1 MANAT
6 TGLAQE
12 NVALF
17 SVHVAG
23 LVPSKGLEADV
34 AEARVLWSLSVQQR
48 AEWCDMDTCAVGGLL
63 GKRKFDAM

>member
-1 MANAT
+1 MSNAT
-6 TGLAQE
+6 TIGLAQE

-17 SVHVAG
+17 SVHVPG

-34 AEARVLWSLSVQQR
+34 AETRAVWSLSVQQR
-48 AEWCDMDTCAVGGLL
+48 AEWCDMDTAVSGLL